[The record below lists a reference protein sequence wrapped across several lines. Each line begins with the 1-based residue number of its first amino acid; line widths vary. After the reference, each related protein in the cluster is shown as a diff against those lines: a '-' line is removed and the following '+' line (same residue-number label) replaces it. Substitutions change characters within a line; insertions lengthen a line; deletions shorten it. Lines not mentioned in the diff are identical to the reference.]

1 MLQKP
6 QLPEL
11 KHVAA
16 LTKPHSGANEE
27 SDYALAY
34 NNSRNCLRL
43 H

>member
-1 MLQKP
+1 MK
-6 QLPEL
+6 
-11 KHVAA
+11 KKK
-16 LTKPHSGANEE
+16 LTEPHTGASEE